1 MGKTADAAT
10 STYTW
15 DMAEGLPLV
24 LAETIGANTAYWV
37 TGLGGLPLEEI
48 AADGTV
54 YYYHSDKLGS
64 TRALSKDDGVVVATY
79 DYDAYGNL
87 TSQTGFLQPFQF
99 AGQYSDAESGL
110 QYLRA
115 RYYDPATEQ
124 FLTRDP
130 LTPRTQ
136 LPYVYAQDSPPNRVD
151 PSGLDSIVDP
161 NSGDGGG
168 PPSIGPAQEE
178 AIAAR
183 IARTCANFFPRLF
196 GQPEVKEP
204 TPSTAHGAERAADP
218 SRLSTTEQAEVMAN
232 YSRKMAQAD
241 GATVYIQDL
250 GNGKFNVVVS
260 GQRGPITNLK
270 EIDQRALD
278 NLARNYGWQ

>member
-64 TRALSKDDGVVVATY
+64 TRALSKDDGAVVATY
-79 DYDAYGNL
+79 DYGAYGNL

-99 AGQYSDAESGL
+99 AGHYSDAESGL

-161 NSGDGGG
+161 NSGGGGG

-183 IARTCANFFPRLF
+183 IARNSF
-196 GQPEVKEP
+196 Q
-204 TPSTAHGAERAADP
+204 HGLEISSSAW
-218 SRLSTTEQAEVMAN
+218 
-232 YSRKMAQAD
+232 SRKWRLMRWRDRCKCEKVAHLSPRTRTQGSRSRPA
-241 GATVYIQDL
+241 GSA
-250 GNGKFNVVVS
+250 
-260 GQRGPITNLK
+260 
-270 EIDQRALD
+270 E
-278 NLARNYGWQ
+278 